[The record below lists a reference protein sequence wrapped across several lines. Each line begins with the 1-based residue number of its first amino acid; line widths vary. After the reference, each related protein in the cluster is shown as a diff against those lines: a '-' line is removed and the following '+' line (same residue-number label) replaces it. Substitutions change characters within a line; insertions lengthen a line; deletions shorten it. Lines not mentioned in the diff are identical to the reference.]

1 MVLFKFLIYDVLFS
15 LFFCIQLMCRDL
27 IRTSSRTR
35 KREREAKKRRRRM
48 KKEKEKEKEKEE
60 NLRGRKRRKK
70 QPLLFHELIWNTFII
85 FVFVLLFLLCALFY
99 HSFWRKTTIEYF
111 LTIFFCLNFII
122 LQPLSIFLIKL
133 RHLGLCMGI
142 WGSPFK
148 LFPYLSSIF
157 Y

>member
-48 KKEKEKEKEKEE
+48 KKEKEKEE